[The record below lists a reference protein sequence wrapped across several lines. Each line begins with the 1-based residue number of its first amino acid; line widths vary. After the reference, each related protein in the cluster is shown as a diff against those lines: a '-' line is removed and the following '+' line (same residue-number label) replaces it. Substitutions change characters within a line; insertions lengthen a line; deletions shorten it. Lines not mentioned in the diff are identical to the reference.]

1 MEESLKILSQKFE
14 TLFTNNPSYTDRPK
28 NGYYFYIVMII
39 HSSIF
44 HLNKISMKKYKNK
57 NEIHDIE
64 SREKNGKRKG
74 MKNIMNCPLEMI
86 NLNCP

>member
-1 MEESLKILSQKFE
+1 
-14 TLFTNNPSYTDRPK
+14 
-28 NGYYFYIVMII
+28 
-39 HSSIF
+39 
-44 HLNKISMKKYKNK
+44 MKKYKNK